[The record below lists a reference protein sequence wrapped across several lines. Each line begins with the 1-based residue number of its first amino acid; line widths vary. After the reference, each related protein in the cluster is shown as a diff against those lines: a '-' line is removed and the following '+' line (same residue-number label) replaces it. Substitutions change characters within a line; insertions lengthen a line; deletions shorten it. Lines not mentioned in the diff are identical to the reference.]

1 MDKVSEDK
9 TALNEP
15 GLVAD
20 KLAKAVDASGE
31 ETNAD
36 VLDLLSKLKRYDLH
50 QHHPCGQKQYGIMQ
64 VHEDGEYVEYDEAER
79 LFKRLAATISRLEK
93 TVDDLRTQ
101 ISLDD
106 QNDAEAKNQTKALE
120 DDINKMASA
129 LKLNRNAL
137 KRART
142 YVEMIVTDQHFT
154 TETEKEDLELIDLV
168 LGISCDPIQ
177 K

>member
-1 MDKVSEDK
+1 VDKVSDEK
-9 TALNEP
+9 TALKEP
-15 GLVAD
+15 GLSTD
-20 KLAKAVDASGE
+20 KLVQAADTAADQ
-31 ETNAD
+31 TNAD
-36 VLDLLSKLKRYDLH
+36 ELGLLANLKRYDLQ

-64 VHEDGEYVEYDEAER
+64 IHKDGEYVEYDEAER
-79 LFKRLAATISRLEK
+79 LFKRLTATISRLEE
-93 TVDDLRTQ
+93 TVDALQTQ
-101 ISLDD
+101 IAVDD
-106 QNDAEAKNQTKALE
+106 QKDIEAKNQANALA
-120 DDINKMASA
+120 DDINKIKSS

-168 LGISCDPIQ
+168 LGISCDPTQ